1 MEISKKKFVL
11 ALALTAIL
19 CSTLGYSLRI
29 HLVYQRPSMKA
40 NVFLVFETF
49 SGKAQVQTSNV
60 ITDIGEN
67 YTRNAFSGNSSGL
80 YAVQWI
86 SIGNASGTLQTKTQL
101 DSEYSRQFGT
111 VANWTN
117 SGDYAF
123 NCTYK
128 WTFTETINLNC
139 AGGHWNSTG
148 NNNLYAVANFPDGA
162 VTFNNNENLTVR
174 WVYTY
179 NCN

>member
-1 MEISKKKFVL
+1 MEVSTRKFVL
-11 ALALTAIL
+11 TLSLVAIL
-19 CSTLGYSLRI
+19 FLTIGYSARFESI
-29 HLVYQRPSMKA
+29 RTKRVTA

-49 SGKAQVQTSNV
+49 EGGARLETSNV
-60 ITDIGEN
+60 ITNIGEN
-67 YTRNAFSGNSSGL
+67 RTGVYHSQNQSSI

-101 DSEYSRQFGT
+101 DSEYDRQQGSIVEWMNDNDF
-111 VANWTN
+111 
-117 SGDYAF
+117 AF

-139 AGGHWNSTG
+139 VGGHWNSTG
-148 NNNLYAVANFPDGA
+148 NNNLYAIANFPDGA
-162 VTFNNNENLTVR
+162 VTFNNNENLTGR
-174 WVYTY
+174 WIYTY

>member
-19 CSTLGYSLRI
+19 CSTLGYSLKFP
-29 HLVYQRPSMKA
+29 LSKKFTMKA
-40 NVFLVFETF
+40 NVFLVYELFEGNVKLETP
-49 SGKAQVQTSNV
+49 NV
-60 ITDIGEN
+60 ITNIGEN
-67 YTRNAFSGNSSGL
+67 RTGIYHSQNQTSI

-86 SIGNASGTLQTKTQL
+86 SIGNASGTLQTKTEL
-101 DSEYSRQFGT
+101 DSEYDRKQGSIVEWLNDNDF
-111 VANWTN
+111 
-117 SGDYAF
+117 AF

-128 WTFTETINLNC
+128 WTFTETVNLNC

-162 VTFNNNENLTVR
+162 VTFNINENLTAK

>member
-19 CSTLGYSLRI
+19 CSTLGYSIRTP
-29 HLVYQRPSMKA
+29 LVYRKPNMKA
-40 NVFLVFETF
+40 NVFLIFETF
-49 SGKAQVQTSNV
+49 EGKAKVQTSNV

-67 YTRNAFSGNSSGL
+67 RTGIYHSQNQTSI
-80 YAVQWI
+80 YAVLWI
-86 SIGNASGTLQTKTQL
+86 SIGNASGTLQSKTEL
-101 DSEYSRQFGT
+101 DSEYDRQQGST
-111 VANWTN
+111 VEWMNDN
-117 SGDYAF
+117 DFAF

-139 AGGHWNSTG
+139 AGGHWNYTG
-148 NNNLYAVANFPDGA
+148 NNNLYAIANFPDGA